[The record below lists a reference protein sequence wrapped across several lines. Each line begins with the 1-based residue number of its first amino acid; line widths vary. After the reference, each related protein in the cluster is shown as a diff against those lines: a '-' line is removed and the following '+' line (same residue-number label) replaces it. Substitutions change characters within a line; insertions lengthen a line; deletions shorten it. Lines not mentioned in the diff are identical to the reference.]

1 MEKYHIL
8 VTISFLK
15 KNSDEISPT
24 EVLFIQ
30 NRNITSIFS

>member
-1 MEKYHIL
+1 MKKYHIL
-8 VTISFLK
+8 VIISSLK
-15 KNSDEISPT
+15 KNSDEIFPT